1 MRYLQLKKNLK
12 VVKKLLV
19 KIHTFVQIQIKMKD
33 KILEH
38 WDINYLVSFL
48 YIFLAESDFVINKEE
63 AATLNAS
70 LHNTLVRLFFQ
81 SEEQKDAIIKEVNTY
96 THTLNESQK
105 MSLIEELAKK
115 IDIPFDVYELIVQ
128 ELNKIAKSDKYV
140 SVEEHSLLYYI
151 RLKLNKDYDG
161 N

>member
-1 MRYLQLKKNLK
+1 
-12 VVKKLLV
+12 
-19 KIHTFVQIQIKMKD
+19 MKD
-33 KILEH
+33 KILAH

-48 YIFLAESDFVINKEE
+48 YIFLAESDFVINKDE

-81 SEEQKDAIIKEVNTY
+81 TEEQKDAIIKEVNSY
-96 THTLNESQK
+96 THTLDDAQK
-105 MSLIEELAKK
+105 MALIEELTKK

-128 ELNKIAKSDKYV
+128 ELNKIAKSDAYI
-140 SVEEHSLLYYI
+140 SVEEHSLMYYI
-151 RLKLNKDYDG
+151 RLKLHKDYDD

>member
-1 MRYLQLKKNLK
+1 MENYLTKNIPLSK
-12 VVKKLLV
+12 YR
-19 KIHTFVQIQIKMKD
+19 KMKD

-38 WDINYLVSFL
+38 WDISYLVSFL

-63 AATLNAS
+63 AATLNTS
-70 LHNTLVRLFFQ
+70 LDDTLVRLFFHT
-81 SEEQKDAIIKEVNTY
+81 EEQKDAIIKEVNTY
-96 THTLNESQK
+96 THTLDEAEK
-105 MSLIEELAKK
+105 MDLIEELAKK
-115 IDIPFDVYELIVQ
+115 IDIPFDVYEFIVQ

-151 RLKLNKDYDG
+151 RLKLNKDYDD

>member
-1 MRYLQLKKNLK
+1 
-12 VVKKLLV
+12 
-19 KIHTFVQIQIKMKD
+19 MKD

-48 YIFLAESDFVINKEE
+48 YIFLAESDFVINREE
-63 AATLNAS
+63 AITLNTS
-70 LHNTLVRLFFQ
+70 LHNTLVSLFFQ

-96 THTLNESQK
+96 THTLDNAQK
-105 MSLIEELAKK
+105 MALIEELAKK

-128 ELNKIAKSDKYV
+128 ELNKIAKSDTYV
-140 SVEEHSLLYYI
+140 SVEEHSLLFYI
-151 RLKLNKDYDG
+151 RLKLNKDYDD

>member
-1 MRYLQLKKNLK
+1 MRL
-12 VVKKLLV
+12 VKKV
-19 KIHTFVQIQIKMKD
+19 SAKKHTFVEIPDKMKD

-48 YIFLAESDFVINKEE
+48 YIFLAESDFVINKDE

-70 LHNTLVRLFFQ
+70 LHDTLVRLFFQ
-81 SEEQKDAIIKEVNTY
+81 SEEQKVAIIKEVNTY
-96 THTLNESQK
+96 THTLDDAQK
-105 MSLIEELAKK
+105 MDLIEELAKK
-115 IDIPFDVYELIVQ
+115 IDIPFDVYEFIVQ

-140 SVEEHSLLYYI
+140 SVEEHSLLFYI
-151 RLKLNKDYDG
+151 RLKLNKDYDD

>member
-1 MRYLQLKKNLK
+1 MKNK
-12 VVKKLLV
+12 VL
-19 KIHTFVQIQIKMKD
+19 D
-33 KILEH
+33 H

-48 YIFLAESDFVINKEE
+48 YIFLAESDFVVNKEE
-63 AATLNAS
+63 AITLNES

-81 SEEQKDAIIKEVNTY
+81 TEEQKHAIIKEVNTY
-96 THTLNESQK
+96 THTLDEAQK
-105 MSLIEELAKK
+105 MELIEELAEK

-151 RLKLNKDYDG
+151 RLKLNKDYDD

>member
-1 MRYLQLKKNLK
+1 MYKKELKL
-12 VVKKLLV
+12 VKKV
-19 KIHTFVQIQIKMKD
+19 SDKKHTFVEIQVKMKD
-33 KILEH
+33 EILEH

-81 SEEQKDAIIKEVNTY
+81 TEEQKDAIIKEVNAY
-96 THTLNESQK
+96 THTLDEAQK
-105 MSLIEELAKK
+105 MDLIEELSKK

-151 RLKLNKDYDG
+151 RLKLNKDYDD